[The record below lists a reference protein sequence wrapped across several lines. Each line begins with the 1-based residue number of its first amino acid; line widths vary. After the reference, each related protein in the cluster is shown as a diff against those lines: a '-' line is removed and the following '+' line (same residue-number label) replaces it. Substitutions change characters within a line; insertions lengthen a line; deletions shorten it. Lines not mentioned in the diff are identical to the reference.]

1 MPQSKTKTIMKTLPI
16 NEVSEYRSDVHNF
29 WALAET
35 GEAIS
40 TVTLNDALRERY
52 PNEKREW
59 KTITPSLNEELKKA
73 NLISR
78 PEGKPKSWMSHGF
91 FALPS
96 DFTFAPPANKAK
108 EFKFST
114 VEYSNENIDE
124 SILDLSIR
132 TLKKLGATVTVQF

>member
-1 MPQSKTKTIMKTLPI
+1 MKTLPI
-16 NEVSEYRSDVHNF
+16 NEVSEYRSDVYNF
-29 WALAET
+29 WANAKT
-35 GEAIS
+35 GESIA
-40 TVTLNDALRERY
+40 TKVLNDALEEKY

-91 FALPS
+91 FTLPS
-96 DFTFAPPANKAK
+96 DLTFAPPAKK
-108 EFKFST
+108 VREFKIST

-124 SILDLSIR
+124 SILDMSIR